1 MSDNLFNPPPL
12 AVSQL
17 NALARQLLEQNL
29 ANLWV
34 SGEISNL
41 TRASSGHYYFSLKD
55 NKAQVRCALFKSH
68 ADRLTTPLREGDQVE
83 LTGKITLYEARGEF
97 QISVNQLRLAGMG
110 SLFEAYERLKAQL
123 TSEGVF
129 DAERKQALP
138 PHPQTIG
145 IVTSTATAA
154 LRDIVSTLKRRM
166 SSLKVIVYPTAV
178 QGKGSEFQIAKAINT
193 ASERNEVDVLLV
205 CRGGGSI
212 EDLWAFN
219 EEVVVRA
226 IAACNIPVVSGVGHE
241 TDVTLS
247 DFVADV
253 RAPTPTGAAE
263 LVSPD
268 VRVLRQRIH
277 SLQAASALALQRRY
291 QDLSQRIDWYARQL
305 KHPSEQ
311 IKAQGQ
317 QILQKQQQIR
327 YSFQNYMRA
336 QQQNLLWQHAQ
347 LHASSPNI
355 KHLQHNLS
363 QTQKVLHNSWLG
375 LKQQQEQRL
384 LKQIALLEA
393 LSPQHVLQR
402 GFSVVKNHR
411 GQVVSSA
418 SEVRFGQ
425 HINIIF
431 HDSEAAAQITLG
443 SAQQDLFD

>member
-178 QGKGSEFQIAKAINT
+178 QGKGSEFQIAKAIHT
-193 ASERNEVDVLLV
+193 ANERNEVDVLLV

-384 LKQIALLEA
+384 HKQIALLEA

>member
-68 ADRLTTPLREGDQVE
+68 ADRLSSPLREGDQVE

-123 TSEGVF
+123 ASEGVF

-138 PHPQTIG
+138 AHPQTIG

-166 SSLKVIVYPTAV
+166 NSLKVIVYPTAV

-226 IAACNIPVVSGVGHE
+226 IAACHIPVVSGVGHE

-268 VRVLRQRIH
+268 VRVLRQRLH
-277 SLQAASALALQRRY
+277 SLQAACELALQRRY
-291 QDLSQRIDWYARQL
+291 QDLSQRIDWYTRQL

-317 QILQKQQQIR
+317 QVLQKQQQIR
-327 YSFQNYMRA
+327 YSFQNYLRG

-347 LHASSPNI
+347 LHASAPNI

-384 LKQIALLEA
+384 HKQIALLEA
-393 LSPQHVLQR
+393 LSPQHVLER

-411 GQVVSSA
+411 GQVISSA
-418 SEVRFGQ
+418 SDVRFGQ

>member
-123 TSEGVF
+123 ASEGVF

-178 QGKGSEFQIAKAINT
+178 QGKGSEFQIAKAIHT
-193 ASERNEVDVLLV
+193 ANKRNEVDVLLV

-226 IAACNIPVVSGVGHE
+226 IAACSIPVVSGVGHE

-277 SLQAASALALQRRY
+277 GLQAASALALQRRY

-311 IKAQGQ
+311 IKVQGQ
-317 QILQKQQQIR
+317 QVLQKQQQIR
-327 YSFQNYMRA
+327 YSFQNYLRA
-336 QQQNLLWQHAQ
+336 QQQKLLWQHAQ
-347 LHASSPNI
+347 LHASAPNI

-384 LKQIALLEA
+384 HKQIALLEA
-393 LSPQHVLQR
+393 LSPQHVLER

-418 SEVRFGQ
+418 NEVRFGQ

>member
-384 LKQIALLEA
+384 HKQIALLEA

>member
-123 TSEGVF
+123 ASEGVF

-138 PHPQTIG
+138 HHPQTIG

-178 QGKGSEFQIAKAINT
+178 QGKGSEFQIAKAIHT
-193 ASERNEVDVLLV
+193 ANERNEVDVLLV

-384 LKQIALLEA
+384 HKQIALLEA

>member
-110 SLFEAYERLKAQL
+110 SLFEAYERLKEQL
-123 TSEGVF
+123 ASEGVF

-138 PHPQTIG
+138 LHPQTIG

-154 LRDIVSTLKRRM
+154 LRDIVSTLNRRI

-178 QGKGSEFQIAKAINT
+178 QGKGSEFQIAKAIHT

-291 QDLSQRIDWYARQL
+291 QDLSQRIDWYTRQL

-317 QILQKQQQIR
+317 QVLQKQQQIR
-327 YSFQNYMRA
+327 YSFQNYLRG

-347 LHASSPNI
+347 LHASAPNI

-363 QTQKVLHNSWLG
+363 LTQKVLHNSWLG

-384 LKQIALLEA
+384 HKQIALLEA
-393 LSPQHVLQR
+393 LSPQHVLER

-411 GQVVSSA
+411 GQVISSA
-418 SEVRFGQ
+418 SDVRFGQ

>member
-305 KHPSEQ
+305 KHPSER

-317 QILQKQQQIR
+317 QILQKQQQIH

-363 QTQKVLHNSWLG
+363 QTQKVLHNSWLS

-384 LKQIALLEA
+384 HKQIALLEA

>member
-1 MSDNLFNPPPL
+1 
-12 AVSQL
+12 
-17 NALARQLLEQNL
+17 
-29 ANLWV
+29 
-34 SGEISNL
+34 
-41 TRASSGHYYFSLKD
+41 
-55 NKAQVRCALFKSH
+55 
-68 ADRLTTPLREGDQVE
+68 
-83 LTGKITLYEARGEF
+83 
-97 QISVNQLRLAGMG
+97 MG

-123 TSEGVF
+123 ASEGVF
-129 DAERKQALP
+129 DAERKHALP

-336 QQQNLLWQHAQ
+336 QQQNLLWQHTQ
-347 LHASSPNI
+347 LHASAPNI

-384 LKQIALLEA
+384 HKQIALLEA

>member
-123 TSEGVF
+123 ASEGVF
-129 DAERKQALP
+129 DAERKHALP

-178 QGKGSEFQIAKAINT
+178 QGKGSEFQIAKAIHT
-193 ASERNEVDVLLV
+193 ANKRNEVDVLLV

-226 IAACNIPVVSGVGHE
+226 IAACSIPVVSGVGHE

-347 LHASSPNI
+347 LHASAPNI

-384 LKQIALLEA
+384 HKQIALLEA

-418 SEVRFGQ
+418 NEVRFGQ

>member
-178 QGKGSEFQIAKAINT
+178 QGKGSEFQIAKAIHT
-193 ASERNEVDVLLV
+193 ASERNEADVLLV

-384 LKQIALLEA
+384 HKQIALLEA

>member
-123 TSEGVF
+123 ANEGVF
-129 DAERKQALP
+129 DAERRQALP

-268 VRVLRQRIH
+268 VRVLRKRIH

-384 LKQIALLEA
+384 HKQIALLEA

>member
-110 SLFEAYERLKAQL
+110 SLFEAYERLKEQL
-123 TSEGVF
+123 ASEGVF

-138 PHPQTIG
+138 LHPQTIG

-154 LRDIVSTLKRRM
+154 LRDIVSTLNRRI

-178 QGKGSEFQIAKAINT
+178 QGKGSEFQIAKAIHT
-193 ASERNEVDVLLV
+193 ANERNEVDVLLV

-226 IAACNIPVVSGVGHE
+226 IAACHIPVVSGVGHE

-268 VRVLRQRIH
+268 VRVLRQRLH
-277 SLQAASALALQRRY
+277 SLQAACELALQRRY
-291 QDLSQRIDWYARQL
+291 QDLSQRIDWYTRQL

-317 QILQKQQQIR
+317 QVLQKQQQIR
-327 YSFQNYMRA
+327 YSFQNYLRG

-347 LHASSPNI
+347 LHASAPNI

-363 QTQKVLHNSWLG
+363 LTQKVLHNSWLG

-384 LKQIALLEA
+384 HKQIALLEA
-393 LSPQHVLQR
+393 LSPQHVLER

-411 GQVVSSA
+411 GQVISSA

>member
-1 MSDNLFNPPPL
+1 MSDTLFNPPPL

-123 TSEGVF
+123 ASEGVF

-178 QGKGSEFQIAKAINT
+178 QGKGSEFQITKAIHT

-205 CRGGGSI
+205 CRGSTLGREQSLPDPRLRHRPGQSG
-212 EDLWAFN
+212 
-219 EEVVVRA
+219 
-226 IAACNIPVVSGVGHE
+226 AACRDRPLPDPAPRRDRKPAPPAPARRGCR
-241 TDVTLS
+241 
-247 DFVADV
+247 VARPGRSATCPCR
-253 RAPTPTGAAE
+253 RADRPG
-263 LVSPD
+263 
-268 VRVLRQRIH
+268 
-277 SLQAASALALQRRY
+277 
-291 QDLSQRIDWYARQL
+291 
-305 KHPSEQ
+305 
-311 IKAQGQ
+311 
-317 QILQKQQQIR
+317 
-327 YSFQNYMRA
+327 
-336 QQQNLLWQHAQ
+336 
-347 LHASSPNI
+347 
-355 KHLQHNLS
+355 
-363 QTQKVLHNSWLG
+363 
-375 LKQQQEQRL
+375 
-384 LKQIALLEA
+384 
-393 LSPQHVLQR
+393 
-402 GFSVVKNHR
+402 
-411 GQVVSSA
+411 
-418 SEVRFGQ
+418 
-425 HINIIF
+425 
-431 HDSEAAAQITLG
+431 
-443 SAQQDLFD
+443 

>member
-1 MSDNLFNPPPL
+1 MSDTLFNPPPL

-384 LKQIALLEA
+384 HKQIALLEA

>member
-226 IAACNIPVVSGVGHE
+226 IAACHIPVVSGVGHE

-268 VRVLRQRIH
+268 VRVLRQRLH
-277 SLQAASALALQRRY
+277 SLQAACELALQRRY
-291 QDLSQRIDWYARQL
+291 QDLSQRIDWYTRQL

-317 QILQKQQQIR
+317 QVLQKQQQIR
-327 YSFQNYMRA
+327 YSFQNYLRG

-347 LHASSPNI
+347 LHASAPNI

-363 QTQKVLHNSWLG
+363 LTQKVLHNSWLG

-384 LKQIALLEA
+384 HKQIALLEA
-393 LSPQHVLQR
+393 LSPQHVLER

-411 GQVVSSA
+411 GQVISSA

>member
-347 LHASSPNI
+347 LHASAPNI

-363 QTQKVLHNSWLG
+363 QAQKVLHNSWLG

-384 LKQIALLEA
+384 HKQIALLEA
-393 LSPQHVLQR
+393 LSPQHVLER

>member
-123 TSEGVF
+123 ASEGVF

-138 PHPQTIG
+138 AHPQTIG

-178 QGKGSEFQIAKAINT
+178 QGKGSEFQIAKAIHT
-193 ASERNEVDVLLV
+193 ASERNEADVLLV

-226 IAACNIPVVSGVGHE
+226 IAACHIPVVSGVGHE

-268 VRVLRQRIH
+268 VRVLRQRLH
-277 SLQAASALALQRRY
+277 SLQAACELALQRRY
-291 QDLSQRIDWYARQL
+291 QDLSQRIDWYTRQL

-317 QILQKQQQIR
+317 QVLQKQQQIR
-327 YSFQNYMRA
+327 YSFQNYLRG

-347 LHASSPNI
+347 LHASAPNI

-363 QTQKVLHNSWLG
+363 LTQKVLHNSWLG

-384 LKQIALLEA
+384 HKQIALLEA
-393 LSPQHVLQR
+393 LSPQHVLER

-411 GQVVSSA
+411 GQVISSA

>member
-384 LKQIALLEA
+384 HKQIALLEA
-393 LSPQHVLQR
+393 LSPKHVLQR

>member
-226 IAACNIPVVSGVGHE
+226 IAACHIPVVSGVGHE

-268 VRVLRQRIH
+268 VRVLRQRLH
-277 SLQAASALALQRRY
+277 SLQAACELALQRRY

-317 QILQKQQQIR
+317 QVLQKQQQIR
-327 YSFQNYMRA
+327 YSFQNYLRG

-347 LHASSPNI
+347 LHASAPNI

-363 QTQKVLHNSWLG
+363 LTQKVLHNSWLG

-384 LKQIALLEA
+384 HKQIALLEA
-393 LSPQHVLQR
+393 LSPQHVLER

-411 GQVVSSA
+411 GQVISSA

>member
-123 TSEGVF
+123 ASEGVF

-138 PHPQTIG
+138 THPQTIG

-178 QGKGSEFQIAKAINT
+178 QGKGSEFQIAKAIHT
-193 ASERNEVDVLLV
+193 ANKRNEVDVLLV

-226 IAACNIPVVSGVGHE
+226 IAACSIPVVSGVGHE

-277 SLQAASALALQRRY
+277 GLQAASALALQRRY

-317 QILQKQQQIR
+317 QVLHKQQQIR
-327 YSFQNYMRA
+327 YSFQNYLRG

-347 LHASSPNI
+347 LHASAPNI

-363 QTQKVLHNSWLG
+363 LTQKVLHNSWLG

-384 LKQIALLEA
+384 HKQIALLEA
-393 LSPQHVLQR
+393 LSPQHVLER

-411 GQVVSSA
+411 GQVISSA

>member
-145 IVTSTATAA
+145 IVTSIATAA

-347 LHASSPNI
+347 LQASSPNI

-384 LKQIALLEA
+384 HKQIALLEA

>member
-68 ADRLTTPLREGDQVE
+68 ADRLSSPLREGDQVE

-193 ASERNEVDVLLV
+193 ASERTEVDVLLV

-268 VRVLRQRIH
+268 VRVLRQRLH
-277 SLQAASALALQRRY
+277 SLQAACELALQRRY

-317 QILQKQQQIR
+317 QVLHKQQQIR
-327 YSFQNYMRA
+327 YSFQNYLRG

-347 LHASSPNI
+347 LHASAPNI

-384 LKQIALLEA
+384 HKQIALLEA
-393 LSPQHVLQR
+393 LSPQHVLER

-411 GQVVSSA
+411 GQVISSA
-418 SEVRFGQ
+418 SDVRFGQ

>member
-178 QGKGSEFQIAKAINT
+178 QGKGSEFQIAKAIHT
-193 ASERNEVDVLLV
+193 ANERNEVDVLLV

-317 QILQKQQQIR
+317 QILQKQQQVR

-336 QQQNLLWQHAQ
+336 QQQNLLWHHAQ

-384 LKQIALLEA
+384 HKQIALLEA

>member
-347 LHASSPNI
+347 LHASAPNI

-384 LKQIALLEA
+384 HKQIALLEA

>member
-1 MSDNLFNPPPL
+1 MSDHLFNPPPL

-55 NKAQVRCALFKSH
+55 SKAQVRCALFKSY
-68 ADRLTTPLREGDQVE
+68 AERLSTPLREGDQVE

-110 SLFEAYERLKAQL
+110 SLFEAYERLKQQL
-123 TSEGVF
+123 SAEGLF
-129 DAERKQALP
+129 DAERKQPLP
-138 PHPQTIG
+138 THPQTIG

-154 LRDIVSTLKRRM
+154 LRDVVTTLKRRM

-178 QGKGSEFQIAKAINT
+178 QGKGSEFQIAKAINL
-193 ASERNEVDVLLV
+193 ANARQEVDVLLV

-219 EEVVVRA
+219 EEPVVRA
-226 IAACNIPVVSGVGHE
+226 IAECTIPVVSGVGHE

-268 VRVLRQRIH
+268 VKVLRHRVQ
-277 SLQAASALALQRRY
+277 SLQDGLQHLLQRRY

-305 KHPSEQ
+305 KHPREQ
-311 IKAQGQ
+311 IAA
-317 QILQKQQQIR
+317 QKQSVLQQQQQLR
-327 YSFQNYMRA
+327 YSFKSLVREQTRLLQWQQAQLEASAPKLGDIQAIVSRYGQNLQQAWQQCWER
-336 QQQNLLWQHAQ
+336 QQQRLHKQH
-347 LHASSPNI
+347 
-355 KHLQHNLS
+355 
-363 QTQKVLHNSWLG
+363 V
-375 LKQQQEQRL
+375 
-384 LKQIALLEA
+384 LLEA
-393 LSPQHVLQR
+393 LSPQQVLER
-402 GFSVVKNHR
+402 GFSVIKNQR
-411 GQVVSSA
+411 GQVVTSA
-418 SEVRFGQ
+418 DDLRFGQ
-425 HINIIF
+425 HINIVF
-431 HDSEAAAQITLG
+431 HDSEATAQVTRG

>member
-129 DAERKQALP
+129 DAERKHALP

-347 LHASSPNI
+347 LHASAPNI

-384 LKQIALLEA
+384 HKQIALLEA
-393 LSPQHVLQR
+393 LSPQHVLER

>member
-123 TSEGVF
+123 ASEGVF

-138 PHPQTIG
+138 AHPQTIG

-178 QGKGSEFQIAKAINT
+178 QGKGSEFQIAKAIHT
-193 ASERNEVDVLLV
+193 ASERNEADVLLV

-268 VRVLRQRIH
+268 VRVLRQRLH
-277 SLQAASALALQRRY
+277 SLQAACELALQRRY

-327 YSFQNYMRA
+327 YSFQNHLRA
-336 QQQNLLWQHAQ
+336 QQQNLLWQQAQ

-363 QTQKVLHNSWLG
+363 QTQKVLYNSWLG

-384 LKQIALLEA
+384 HKQIALLEA
-393 LSPQHVLQR
+393 LSPQHVLER

-418 SEVRFGQ
+418 NDVRFGQ
-425 HINIIF
+425 HIHIIF
-431 HDSEAAAQITLG
+431 HDSEANAQITRG
-443 SAQQDLFD
+443 STQQDLFD

>member
-41 TRASSGHYYFSLKD
+41 TRASIGHYYFSLKD

-110 SLFEAYERLKAQL
+110 YLFEAYERLKAQL
-123 TSEGVF
+123 ASEGVF

-138 PHPQTIG
+138 LHPQTIG

-178 QGKGSEFQIAKAINT
+178 QGKGSEFQIAKAIHT
-193 ASERNEVDVLLV
+193 ANKRNEVDVLLV

-226 IAACNIPVVSGVGHE
+226 IAACSIPVVSGVGHE

-277 SLQAASALALQRRY
+277 SLQAASALTLQRRY
-291 QDLSQRIDWYARQL
+291 QDLSQRIDWYSRQL

-327 YSFQNYMRA
+327 YGFQNYMRA

-384 LKQIALLEA
+384 HKQIALLEA

>member
-1 MSDNLFNPPPL
+1 M
-12 AVSQL
+12 
-17 NALARQLLEQNL
+17 
-29 ANLWV
+29 
-34 SGEISNL
+34 
-41 TRASSGHYYFSLKD
+41 
-55 NKAQVRCALFKSH
+55 
-68 ADRLTTPLREGDQVE
+68 
-83 LTGKITLYEARGEF
+83 
-97 QISVNQLRLAGMG
+97 
-110 SLFEAYERLKAQL
+110 
-123 TSEGVF
+123 
-129 DAERKQALP
+129 
-138 PHPQTIG
+138 
-145 IVTSTATAA
+145 
-154 LRDIVSTLKRRM
+154 
-166 SSLKVIVYPTAV
+166 
-178 QGKGSEFQIAKAINT
+178 
-193 ASERNEVDVLLV
+193 
-205 CRGGGSI
+205 
-212 EDLWAFN
+212 
-219 EEVVVRA
+219 
-226 IAACNIPVVSGVGHE
+226 
-241 TDVTLS
+241 
-247 DFVADV
+247 ADV

-347 LHASSPNI
+347 MHASAPNI

-384 LKQIALLEA
+384 HKQIALLEA

>member
-34 SGEISNL
+34 SGEVSNL

-123 TSEGVF
+123 ASEGLF
-129 DAERKQALP
+129 DTERKQALP
-138 PHPQTIG
+138 AHPQTIG

-193 ASERNEVDVLLV
+193 ASERNEADVLLV

-226 IAACNIPVVSGVGHE
+226 IAACNIPVVTGVGHE

-277 SLQAASALALQRRY
+277 SLQAASALALQRHY

-311 IKAQGQ
+311 IKTQNQ
-317 QILQKQQQIR
+317 QILQKHQQIR

-347 LHASSPNI
+347 LHASAPNI

-363 QTQKVLHNSWLG
+363 RTQKVLHNSWLG

-384 LKQIALLEA
+384 HKQIALLEA
-393 LSPQHVLQR
+393 LTPQHVLQR

>member
-1 MSDNLFNPPPL
+1 MSDHLFNPPPL

-34 SGEISNL
+34 CGEISNL

-55 NKAQVRCALFKSH
+55 SKAQVRCALFKSH
-68 ADRLTTPLREGDQVE
+68 AERLSTPLREGDQVE

-123 TSEGVF
+123 SAEGVF

-138 PHPQTIG
+138 QHPQTVG

-154 LRDIVSTLKRRM
+154 LRDIVTTLKRRM

-193 ASERNEVDVLLV
+193 ANARNEVDVLLV

-226 IAACNIPVVSGVGHE
+226 IAACNIPVIAGVGHE
-241 TDVTLS
+241 TDVTLT

-268 VRVLRQRIH
+268 VRVLRQRLQT
-277 SLQAASALALQRRY
+277 LQAASSLALQRRY

-311 IKAQGQ
+311 IKAQR
-317 QILQKQQQIR
+317 LQVTQHQQQIR
-327 YSFQNYMRA
+327 YSFQNYLRGQH
-336 QQQNLLWQHAQ
+336 QQLLWQQAQ
-347 LHASSPNI
+347 LHAASPNI
-355 KHLQHNLS
+355 KYLQQHLL
-363 QTQKVLHNSWLG
+363 QTQKVLQNSWLAF
-375 LKQQQEQRL
+375 KQQQEQRL
-384 LKQIALLEA
+384 YKQHALLEA
-393 LSPQHVLQR
+393 LSPQQVLER

-418 SEVRFGQ
+418 NDLRFGQ

>member
-123 TSEGVF
+123 ASEGVF
-129 DAERKQALP
+129 DAERKHALP

-226 IAACNIPVVSGVGHE
+226 IAACNIPVIAGVGHE

-291 QDLSQRIDWYARQL
+291 QDLSQRIDWYSRQL

-336 QQQNLLWQHAQ
+336 QQQNLLWQHTQ
-347 LHASSPNI
+347 LHASAPNI

-384 LKQIALLEA
+384 HKQIALLEA

-418 SEVRFGQ
+418 NEVRFGQ